1 REAMGDERPCNRKPE
16 RMAAARG
23 DRRDLAEVRAEAP
36 LELGMKSRVGQR
48 VDARRLLR
56 LLGPHDRRAVAPSGI
71 ACERQDRERPSREKM
86 FLGAPVMIA
95 LVGDGGDD
103 GGLAVAPAVA
113 GDACAL
119 PHRPMPP
126 IAPPN
131 DAPTHRTPPSQPP
144 P

>member
-36 LELGMKSRVGQR
+36 LELGMKFRVGQR
-48 VDARRLLR
+48 DDARRLLR

-86 FLGAPVMIA
+86 LLGAPVMIA

-113 GDACAL
+113 GYACPAAD
-119 PHRPMPP
+119 RRMRAIGRDKEARGER
-126 IAPPN
+126 IAVG
-131 DAPTHRTPPSQPP
+131 
-144 P
+144 